1 MKVRKGGTTMN
12 KELVG
17 SVVCTAVAGTSTAI
31 QPDQVFAYIQMGL
44 TIVATLIT
52 IILGLRAWWKD
63 AKKDGKIDKDEIKE
77 GLNILQEGV
86 EDIKKLKGE
95 DKDDSRKNKN

>member
-1 MKVRKGGTTMN
+1 MN
-12 KELVG
+12 KELIG

-44 TIVATLIT
+44 TIIATLIT

-63 AKKDGKIDKDEIKE
+63 AKKDGKIDKEEVDEAVKI
-77 GLNILQEGV
+77 V
-86 EDIKKLKGE
+86 EDGLDTLKDITQKGE
-95 DKDDSRKNKN
+95 KKQ

>member
-1 MKVRKGGTTMN
+1 MN

-44 TIVATLIT
+44 TILATLIT

-63 AKKDGKIDKDEIKE
+63 AKKDGKIDKEEVDEAVKI
-77 GLNILQEGV
+77 V
-86 EDIKKLKGE
+86 EDGVKTIIDSTKKEEK
-95 DKDDSRKNKN
+95 K